1 MRTIGKYEIL
11 GLLGAGGMGRVY
23 KARLPVAGRIVALK
37 LCRPREELEFILGPT
52 EIEERFLA
60 EVRVLGSIRDE
71 HVVGV
76 LDFDRD
82 QAGRPFFVMDYY
94 CVNLGLLLGERY
106 ESAPARRLT
115 VDKAARYGRQA
126 LLGLARLHWEGVVHR
141 DVKPFNIL
149 ITPEDTVKLI
159 DFGLSRVRGEGRTQ
173 PGGLKIGTPYYTAPE
188 QEDAPEEAD
197 ERSDVFSMGVVLWRM
212 LTGVMPDDPT
222 GHVPAQGSERRRPGE
237 INPLLGLEWDDFL
250 LRAAHPDRSQRFANA
265 LDMCAALDA
274 AHAAWR
280 ERLSEACRLQD
291 PEISPRMA
299 AARPRSAPL
308 KVRVAE
314 SEGVFALD
322 SLFRPMAYVSGEM
335 RSLLDGLCVEHPAT
349 GLTWERTGSPFPLQ
363 WEEALEYVEE
373 LNDARFAG
381 FADWRLPT
389 VDELLTILAPAG
401 EWGDYCLQ
409 PVFDTAQR
417 ILWSADR
424 ATYVSAWCA
433 DVELGFV
440 TAQDFTCFFHARAV
454 RGGM

>member
-23 KARLPVAGRIVALK
+23 KARLPVAGRVVALK
-37 LCRPREELEFILGPT
+37 LCRPREELEFILGPA

-82 QAGRPFFVMDYY
+82 QAGRPFFVMDYH
-94 CVNLGLLLGERY
+94 CMNLGLLLGERY
-106 ESAPARRLT
+106 ESGPARRLT
-115 VDKAARYGRQA
+115 VDRAARYGRQA
-126 LLGLARLHWEGVVHR
+126 LLGLARLHWQGVVHR

-149 ITPEDTVKLI
+149 VTSEDTVKLI
-159 DFGLSRVRGEGRTQ
+159 DFGLSRVRGESRAQ

-188 QEDAPEEAD
+188 QEAAPEKAD
-197 ERSDVFSMGVVLWRM
+197 ERSDLFSMGVVLWRM
-212 LTGVMPDDPT
+212 LTGELPDDPS
-222 GHVPAQGSERRRPGE
+222 GHVSGPEGRRRRPGE
-237 INPLLGLEWDDFL
+237 INPLLGREWDDFL
-250 LRAAHPDRSQRFANA
+250 LRATRPERTGRFGSAQ
-265 LDMCAALDA
+265 DMCAALDA

-280 ERLSEACRLQD
+280 ERLSEACRLEQ
-291 PEISPRMA
+291 PEATPRLVKA
-299 AARPRSAPL
+299 GPRSAPR

-314 SEGVFALD
+314 ARDVFGLD
-322 SLFRPMAYVSGEM
+322 GLSRPRAYVSGEM
-335 RSLLDGLCVEHPAT
+335 RAGPDGLCVEHPAT
-349 GLTWERTGSPFPLQ
+349 GLVWERAGSPFPLQ
-363 WEEALEYVEE
+363 WEDALEYVEE

-401 EWGDYCLQ
+401 EWGDYCVQ
-409 PVFDTAQR
+409 PLFDTAQR
-417 ILWSADR
+417 RLWSADR
-424 ATYVSAWCA
+424 ATFVSAWCA

-440 TAQDFTCFFHARAV
+440 AAQDFTCFFHARAV
-454 RGGM
+454 RGGA